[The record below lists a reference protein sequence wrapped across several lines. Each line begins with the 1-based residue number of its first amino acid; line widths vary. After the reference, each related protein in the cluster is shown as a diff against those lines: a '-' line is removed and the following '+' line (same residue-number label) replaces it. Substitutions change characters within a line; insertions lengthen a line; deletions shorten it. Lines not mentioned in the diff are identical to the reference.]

1 MLAGVGGLSY
11 AWTDRE
17 EAQVRVKI
25 GMTMSA
31 RELDFEV
38 EDAEDLLG
46 SFRRAVEEGEKILWV
61 TDEEGRRHGLVVD
74 KIAYLDVE
82 AGKSTKVGFG
92 KE

>member
-1 MLAGVGGLSY
+1 M
-11 AWTDRE
+11 
-17 EAQVRVKI
+17 RVKI

-38 EDAEDLLG
+38 EDAEELLG
-46 SFRRAVEEGEKILWV
+46 AFRRAVEEGEKILWV

-82 AGKSTKVGFG
+82 ADKSTRVGFG